1 MPQSAFLR
9 PVILAA
15 ISAALGQGLP
25 AVAAVMPA
33 PAPAVAPTPAPAV
46 VKAPPPNYNAIYEK
60 NIFDPQRKQW
70 EEKKEVPPPLP
81 PLTAEDVQIYG
92 VMAVG
97 SYKRA
102 IVKLA
107 GKLRGLAPT
116 DPKSRQ
122 FVTLSEGQSLA
133 GYTLAEI
140 GPQRLV
146 FSVGDVRYAVAF
158 NKKEDR
164 PLAPPPPAP
173 AAFQDAVVVTA
184 ETPNGANG
192 QPLPTSSPS
201 GQDVV
206 QAVAAAATP
215 AAPEPAPAP
224 AAPAAE
230 APAPNASANAGSNAA
245 APAAPSQSMSL
256 LEAIQQAQQAK
267 AQGGG
272 QAAAVTNPFGNLNK

>member
-1 MPQSAFLR
+1 MPHSDFLR
-9 PVILAA
+9 PLILAA
-15 ISAALGQGLP
+15 ILAAVGQGLP
-25 AVAAVMPA
+25 AVAAVTPA
-33 PAPAVAPTPAPAV
+33 PAAAVAPAVAPAAT
-46 VKAPPPNYNAIYEK
+46 KAPPPNYNAIYEQ

-107 GKLRGLAPT
+107 GKLRSLAPT

-122 FVTLSEGQSLA
+122 FVTLAEGQSLA

-140 GPQRLV
+140 GAQRLV
-146 FSVGDVRYAVAF
+146 FTVGDTRYAVAF

-164 PLAPPPPAP
+164 PLAPPPPPP
-173 AAFQDAVVVTA
+173 AAFQDAVVVAA

-192 QPLPTSSPS
+192 QPLPASSPI
-201 GQDVV
+201 
-206 QAVAAAATP
+206 AT
-215 AAPEPAPAP
+215 E
-224 AAPAAE
+224 AAPAAAVATAATPE
-230 APAPNASANAGSNAA
+230 AAAAAPVAAAPAAAAPAANANTP
-245 APAAPSQSMSL
+245 APAAPSQPMSL
-256 LEAIQQAQQAK
+256 LEAIQAAK
-267 AQGGG
+267 ASQSGG
-272 QAAAVTNPFGNLNK
+272 QPAAGTNPFSNLGK